1 MTASLPHSPEALESC
16 SYEVL
21 TLDLGHDD
29 NCISFFCQ
37 PLNIVF
43 SPKSDPLTIHLAQD
57 SNVLSLLCF

>member
-29 NCISFFCQ
+29 NCLDI
-37 PLNIVF
+37 LGDI
-43 SPKSDPLTIHLAQD
+43 
-57 SNVLSLLCF
+57 